1 MVVLPLRTIKNMARK
16 GFIYAISADIYAHR
30 FAFSGILHCILHH
43 FALHLAPKRTPF
55 CTKTHCI

>member
-30 FAFSGILHCILHH
+30 FALSGI
-43 FALHLAPKRTPF
+43 
-55 CTKTHCI
+55 